1 MRSPFFNIRIF
12 LFLFF
17 CSLAA
22 CKSKT
27 ETIQPIVEKIT
38 ESVYASGIVKSKDQY
53 QVNSTTNGIIQQ
65 LLVKEGDIVKKG
77 DPILIIRNETARLNV
92 ENAQLTATFADI
104 RNNTDKLNEAKANI
118 ELARIKMLNDS
129 SLFSRQLNLWLQQ
142 IGTRVEI
149 DQREL
154 AYKNSKIS
162 YSTTR
167 LRYNDVKKQLT
178 LAAEQSQKN
187 VAISSS
193 FTKDLTL
200 RSEVSGRV
208 FNLLKEK
215 GELVTTAT
223 PVAIIGNATDF
234 MLELQVDEN
243 DIAKI
248 KGGQKAFVT
257 MDSYKGAVFEAS
269 IISIDPIMSEKT
281 KSFTIEAAF
290 TNKPATLYPNLT
302 VEANIVIQTKDK
314 ALTIPRNYLMNDS
327 MVMTGDKKIKRV
339 ITGLKDYQKVEIL
352 QGLSTTDMIIKP

>member
-1 MRSPFFNIRIF
+1 MRSSFFNILLVF
-12 LFLFF
+12 LLFF
-17 CSLAA
+17 SLIA

-27 ETIQPIVEKIT
+27 ETIQPKEEKIT
-38 ESVYASGIVKSKDQY
+38 ESVYASGIVKTKDQY

-77 DPILIIRNETARLNV
+77 DPILVIRNETARLNV
-92 ENAQLTATFADI
+92 ENAQLTAAYADI

-118 ELARIKMLNDS
+118 ELGRIKMLNDS
-129 SLFSRQLNLWLQQ
+129 SLFVRQQNLWLQQ
-142 IGTRVEI
+142 IGTRIEL

-162 YSTTR
+162 YSTAR
-167 LRYNDVKKQLT
+167 LRYNDLKKQLT
-178 LAAEQSQKN
+178 LAAEQSRKN
-187 VAISSS
+187 VAISSALS
-193 FTKDLTL
+193 KDLTL

-208 FNLLKEK
+208 YNLLKEK
-215 GELVTTAT
+215 GEWVTTAM
-223 PVAIIGNATDF
+223 PVAIIGNANDF

-281 KSFTIEAAF
+281 KSFTIDAAF

-327 MVMTGDKKIKRV
+327 MVMTSDKKTKRV
-339 ITGLKDYQKVEIL
+339 LTGLKDYQKVEIL
-352 QGLSTTDMIIKP
+352 KGLSTADMIIKP